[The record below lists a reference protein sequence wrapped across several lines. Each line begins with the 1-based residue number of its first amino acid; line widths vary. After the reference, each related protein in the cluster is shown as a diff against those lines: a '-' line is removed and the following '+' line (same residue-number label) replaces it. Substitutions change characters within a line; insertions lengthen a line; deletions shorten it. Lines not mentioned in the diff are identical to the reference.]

1 MYSSIKMQISQQ
13 VLSLMPL
20 PLSASLAIF
29 AAFLLTTLTFRRPH
43 LYSPELYNLEVE
55 IMIAQAITM
64 V

>member
-13 VLSLMPL
+13 VLSLMP